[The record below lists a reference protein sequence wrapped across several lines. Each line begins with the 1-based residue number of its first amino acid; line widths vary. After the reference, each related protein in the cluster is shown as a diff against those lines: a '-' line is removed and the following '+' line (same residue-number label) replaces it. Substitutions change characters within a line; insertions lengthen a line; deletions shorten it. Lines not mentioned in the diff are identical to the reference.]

1 MSEDE
6 VDVAD
11 LLTHGGV
18 VGAETEAR
26 KLVGAE
32 MGGDGFEAV
41 IAAAGP
47 AFAVAEGAKLKIK
60 VITDHE
66 NVLGGN
72 LVEVGEGLDGLAGF
86 VVEGLRFDEDGV
98 SLLQPDGAEL
108 GFLPVKLMD
117 FGVKIQRQE
126 AEVMAGKV
134 VLSAGIAEADDETHS
149 YIIKRTS
156 RFCKDHMGD

>member
-1 MSEDE
+1 MSENE

-11 LLTHGGV
+11 LLAYGEV

-26 KLVGAE
+26 ELVGAE

-47 AFAVAEGAKLKIK
+47 VFTVAEDAKLKIK

-66 NVLGGN
+66 DVLGSD
-72 LVEVGEGLDGLAGF
+72 LVEASEGLDGLTGF
-86 VVEGLRFDEDGV
+86 VVEGLGFDEDGA
-98 SLLQPDGAEL
+98 SLFQPDGAEFGL
-108 GFLPVKLMD
+108 LPVKLMD

-126 AEVMAGKV
+126 AEVVAGEV
-134 VLSAGIAEADDETHS
+134 VLVAWVAEADDETHG
-149 YIIKRTS
+149 YIIN
-156 RFCKDHMGD
+156 